1 MKSKYLIMALSLF
14 LIPMGSYAA
23 GSPMNESF
31 TELIGLSNEAIEVG
45 EKGDANAFSEKITAT
60 IAILKAQD
68 EKGSSVRLQRASAKL
83 KAALKAAKAGRLPE
97 GVADVQQAVEI
108 MQSAR

>member
-1 MKSKYLIMALSLF
+1 MALSLF
-14 LIPMGSYAA
+14 LIPLGSFAA

-45 EKGDANAFSEKITAT
+45 DKGDAKAFSEKVAAT
-60 IAILKAQD
+60 VAILKTQD
-68 EKGSSVRLQRASAKL
+68 EKGSSIRLQRASSKL
-83 KAALKAAKAGRLPE
+83 KAGLKAAKAGRLPE
-97 GVADVQQAVEI
+97 GVVDVQQAVEI